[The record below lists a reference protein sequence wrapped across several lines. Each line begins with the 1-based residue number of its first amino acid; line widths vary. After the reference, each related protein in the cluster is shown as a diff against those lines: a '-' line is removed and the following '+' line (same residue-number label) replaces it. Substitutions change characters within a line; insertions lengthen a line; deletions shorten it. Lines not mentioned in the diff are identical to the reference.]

1 MSNHWTCTNIQI
13 GSKVNSFNI
22 YSVIVS
28 VVKQWLSC
36 LYAQAEKPYLKSH
49 TFLRLNFENSQW
61 FRSKMYSENRELR
74 YERNFEIDTMIKMD
88 LRCLIPGKITIG
100 RVDVSLLWKIR
111 TKRQKIQASAPA
123 SIAKSSRLLQW
134 FYSFFIEFMLNHHLI
149 LFLQFFELG
158 KM

>member
-1 MSNHWTCTNIQI
+1 
-13 GSKVNSFNI
+13 
-22 YSVIVS
+22 
-28 VVKQWLSC
+28 
-36 LYAQAEKPYLKSH
+36 
-49 TFLRLNFENSQW
+49 
-61 FRSKMYSENRELR
+61 MYSENRELR

-134 FYSFFIEFMLNHHLI
+134 LYIFLLNLC
-149 LFLQFFELG
+149 
-158 KM
+158 

>member
-1 MSNHWTCTNIQI
+1 MSNHWTCNNIQI

-49 TFLRLNFENSQW
+49 TFLRLNFENSQR

-134 FYSFFIEFMLNHHLI
+134 LYTFFIEFMLNYHFN
-149 LFLQFFELG
+149 LFLNFFKRG